1 MKTKAVASYMGS
13 HQVVVFWLGVLTG
26 ALVVGFAFFYGML
39 RMNQYQTAIYRANLV
54 SPTYSTTLTK
64 TTLTT
69 PTATTTAVPLVNTQ
83 SYGGEGGGY

>member
-1 MKTKAVASYMGS
+1 MKTASFAGN

-39 RMNQYQTAIYRANLV
+39 RMQQYQTAIYKSNLLR
-54 SPTYSTTLTK
+54 PTSYSTTLTK

-69 PTATTTAVPLVNTQ
+69 PTTSIVAPLNTRAT
-83 SYGGEGGGY
+83 GGDGTGY